1 MIACS
6 IALIFWVVGLSW
18 MDHKNRKTL
27 VVEVHHAESKLEE
40 G

>member
-6 IALIFWVVGLSW
+6 IALIFWVIWLSW
-18 MDHKNRKTL
+18 MDHKNKKTL
-27 VVEVHHAESKLEE
+27 VVEVHRGESKLEE